1 MSAKHRA
8 VVILLRVLSF
18 FAAAGCPIA
27 AIVYRYNEWSV
38 TVGTS
43 KTVSSLVYICI
54 FIASMAG
61 YLLYI
66 LPAIHKNRLYIV
78 SLLVF
83 WLAGMAVIA
92 WVLSIVPIL
101 QSMQI
106 VFFSGAIGSV
116 TAAVLMLT
124 ANILDR
130 RWRA

>member
-18 FAAAGCPIA
+18 FSAAGCPIA

-43 KTVSSLVYICI
+43 KTVSSLVYICV
-54 FIASMAG
+54 FIAAMAG

-66 LPAIHKNRLYIV
+66 LPAVHKNRLYIV

-83 WLAGMAVIA
+83 WLAGLAVIA

-106 VFFSGAIGSV
+106 VFFAGAVGSV

>member
-1 MSAKHRA
+1 MTAKHKA

-18 FAAAGCPIA
+18 FAAAGFPIS
-27 AIVYRYNEWSV
+27 AIVYRYNQWSV

-54 FIASMAG
+54 FIAALAG

-106 VFFSGAIGSV
+106 VFFSGAVGSL

>member
-8 VVILLRVLSF
+8 VVILLRDLSF
-18 FAAAGCPIA
+18 FSAAGCPIA

-43 KTVSSLVYICI
+43 KTVSSLVYICV
-54 FIASMAG
+54 FIAAMAG

-83 WLAGMAVIA
+83 WLAGLAVIA

-101 QSMQI
+101 QSIQI
-106 VFFSGAIGSV
+106 VFFAGAVGSV

-130 RWRA
+130 RWSA

>member
-1 MSAKHRA
+1 M
-8 VVILLRVLSF
+8 ILLRILSF

-43 KTVSSLVYICI
+43 KTVSSLVYICV
-54 FIASMAG
+54 FIAAMAG

-83 WLAGMAVIA
+83 WLAGLAVIA

-101 QSMQI
+101 QSIQI
-106 VFFSGAIGSV
+106 VFFAGAVGSV

-130 RWRA
+130 RWSA

>member
-1 MSAKHRA
+1 
-8 VVILLRVLSF
+8 VILLRVLSF
-18 FAAAGCPIA
+18 IAAAGCPIV
-27 AIVYRYNEWSV
+27 AIVYRYNEWSM

-43 KTVSSLVYICI
+43 NTVSSLVYICI
-54 FIASMAG
+54 FIAAMSG

-106 VFFSGAIGSV
+106 VFFAGAVGSV
-116 TAAVLMLT
+116 TAALLMLT

>member
-1 MSAKHRA
+1 MTAKQRA
-8 VVILLRVLSF
+8 AVILLRFLSF
-18 FAAAGCPIA
+18 LAAAGCPIA
-27 AIVYRYNEWSV
+27 AIAYRYKEWSA
-38 TVGTS
+38 TVGVT
-43 KTVSSLVYICI
+43 KTASTLVYICV
-54 FIASMAG
+54 FIAALAG

-83 WLAGMAVIA
+83 WLAGVAVIS

-106 VFFSGAIGSV
+106 VFFAGAVGSV
-116 TAAVLMLT
+116 ASAALMLS

-130 RWRA
+130 RWSK

>member
-1 MSAKHRA
+1 M
-8 VVILLRVLSF
+8 ILLRVLSF
-18 FAAAGCPIA
+18 FSAAGCPIV

-43 KTVSSLVYICI
+43 KTVSSLVYICF
-54 FIASMAG
+54 FIAAMAG

-78 SLLVF
+78 SLFVF
-83 WLAGMAVIA
+83 WLAGLAVIA

-106 VFFSGAIGSV
+106 VFFAGAVGSV
-116 TAAVLMLT
+116 IAAVLMLM

-130 RWRA
+130 RWSA

>member
-1 MSAKHRA
+1 MTAKHRA

-27 AIVYRYNEWSV
+27 AIVYRYNEWFV

-43 KTVSSLVYICI
+43 KTVSSLFYICI
-54 FIASMAG
+54 FIAALAG

-66 LPAIHKNRLYIV
+66 RPAIHKTRLYIV

-106 VFFSGAIGSV
+106 IFFAGAVGSL

>member
-18 FAAAGCPIA
+18 FSAAGCPIA

-43 KTVSSLVYICI
+43 NTVSSLVYICI
-54 FIASMAG
+54 FIAAMAG

>member
-8 VVILLRVLSF
+8 VVILLRILSF

-43 KTVSSLVYICI
+43 KTVSSLVYICV
-54 FIASMAG
+54 FIAAMAG

-83 WLAGMAVIA
+83 WLAGLAVIA

-106 VFFSGAIGSV
+106 VFFAGAVGSV
-116 TAAVLMLT
+116 AAAVLMLV

-130 RWRA
+130 RWSA

>member
-8 VVILLRVLSF
+8 IVILLRFLSF

-43 KTVSSLVYICI
+43 KTVSSLVYICV
-54 FIASMAG
+54 FIAAMAG

-66 LPAIHKNRLYIV
+66 LPAVHKNRLYIV

-83 WLAGMAVIA
+83 WLAGLAVIA

-106 VFFSGAIGSV
+106 VFFAGAVGSV

-130 RWRA
+130 RWSA

>member
-1 MSAKHRA
+1 MSF
-8 VVILLRVLSF
+8 I
-18 FAAAGCPIA
+18 AAAGCPIV
-27 AIVYRYNEWSV
+27 AIVYRYNEWSM

-43 KTVSSLVYICI
+43 NTVSSLVYICI
-54 FIASMAG
+54 FIAAMSG

-106 VFFSGAIGSV
+106 VFFAGAVGSV
-116 TAAVLMLT
+116 AAAVLMLV

-130 RWRA
+130 RWSK

>member
-1 MSAKHRA
+1 
-8 VVILLRVLSF
+8 
-18 FAAAGCPIA
+18 
-27 AIVYRYNEWSV
+27 
-38 TVGTS
+38 
-43 KTVSSLVYICI
+43 
-54 FIASMAG
+54 MAG
-61 YLLYI
+61 YLLFI

-106 VFFSGAIGSV
+106 VFFAGAVGSL
-116 TAAVLMLT
+116 TAAVLMIV

-130 RWRA
+130 RWKS

>member
-1 MSAKHRA
+1 
-8 VVILLRVLSF
+8 
-18 FAAAGCPIA
+18 
-27 AIVYRYNEWSV
+27 
-38 TVGTS
+38 
-43 KTVSSLVYICI
+43 
-54 FIASMAG
+54 MAG

-83 WLAGMAVIA
+83 WLAGLAVIA

-101 QSMQI
+101 QSIQI
-106 VFFSGAIGSV
+106 VFFAGAVGSV

-130 RWRA
+130 RWSA